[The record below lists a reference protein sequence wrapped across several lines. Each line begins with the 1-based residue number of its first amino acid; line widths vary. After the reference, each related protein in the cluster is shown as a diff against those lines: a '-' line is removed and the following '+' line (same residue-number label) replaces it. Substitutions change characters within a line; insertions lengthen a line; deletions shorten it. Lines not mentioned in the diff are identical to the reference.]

1 MLRRCL
7 LLSAVAIFAGGALPP
22 EIVVTNCPAH
32 FGGRFKGERES
43 TGPYKLR
50 SAHCIDAKGINSLT
64 SPSMAPDGSGFAWL
78 NRDEVAVADVKS
90 GQTRTFATPLSN
102 SGFQSLTGGEPP
114 IGWSGDSKVVWAAKQ
129 EVAYPSHF
137 PLSGLTLMRL
147 ARDGSTVPTS
157 LKPFPAGPLDA
168 VQWIRNSA
176 MALVQVG
183 TNGSYYRPPHADP
196 APELAM
202 IDAAHGQVLDRLA
215 LSSLRSF
222 NQRKAGFDARFSIA
236 AATAV
241 VAAGRIR
248 SVVTIRN
255 QDGDTWVRWIQGS
268 PPIEVASPFGK
279 ERRNRLVLVPS
290 GKQVLNTRELQPD
303 GVQIICEAWSRNCPT
318 VPPPKPRTGP
328 LLELRDFDTGKVLWS
343 ISTTVKDFW
352 NGDILEVSPDGH
364 FALVS
369 WPEKKGG
376 VFQAALVDL
385 NKGAVA
391 QFFPLGVSGGEA
403 GFTAKGNEVWTQ
415 LTNVISIYRRS

>member
-1 MLRRCL
+1 
-7 LLSAVAIFAGGALPP
+7 
-22 EIVVTNCPAH
+22 
-32 FGGRFKGERES
+32 
-43 TGPYKLR
+43 
-50 SAHCIDAKGINSLT
+50 
-64 SPSMAPDGSGFAWL
+64 
-78 NRDEVAVADVKS
+78 
-90 GQTRTFATPLSN
+90 
-102 SGFQSLTGGEPP
+102 
-114 IGWSGDSKVVWAAKQ
+114 
-129 EVAYPSHF
+129 
-137 PLSGLTLMRL
+137 
-147 ARDGSTVPTS
+147 
-157 LKPFPAGPLDA
+157 
-168 VQWIRNSA
+168 

-255 QDGDTWVRWIQGS
+255 QDGDTWVRWIQGL
-268 PPIEVASPFGK
+268 PPIEVVSPFGK

-303 GVQIICEAWSRNCPT
+303 GVQIICEVWSRKCPT
-318 VPPPKPRTGP
+318 VPLPQPRTGP
-328 LLELRDFDTGKVLWS
+328 LLELRNFYNGKVLWS
-343 ISTTVKDFW
+343 ISTTVKEFW

-364 FALVS
+364 FALIS

-376 VFQAALVDL
+376 VFQVALVDL

-391 QFFPLGVSGGEA
+391 QFFPLGASGGRA
-403 GFTAKGNEVWTQ
+403 GFTAKGNKVWTQ
-415 LTNVISIYRRS
+415 LTNVISLYQRS